1 MGLTSR
7 WPAEGPVDWRG
18 TYRSGLS
25 TVNAALPQTRAG
37 PYSLGVPRA
46 VATTL
51 LVLVAAAAPFAARAA
66 CNDGAAPGVDWRR
79 CVQHGAELRKENLA
93 GANLR
98 DAAFDRADLAG
109 ADLSK
114 AEAYRAKFVGAK
126 LPGARLDGAV
136 LGEADFTGADLSGA
150 SLIGADLR
158 RARFFR
164 ATLKGADL
172 SKARLAGADLLGADL
187 SGALWT
193 DGKRRCGENSIG
205 QCN

>member
-1 MGLTSR
+1 VDLTSR
-7 WPAEGPVDWRG
+7 LPAEGPAISAERIVPVFR
-18 TYRSGLS
+18 LS
-25 TVNAALPQTRAG
+25 TRPLPQTPAG
-37 PYSLGVPRA
+37 PYSLGVLRA
-46 VATTL
+46 VASTL
-51 LVLVAAAAPFAARAA
+51 IVWVAAAAPFAAHAA
-66 CNDGAAPGVDWRR
+66 CTDGAAPAVDWRR
-79 CVQHGAELRKENLA
+79 CAFYGAELRKENLS

-98 DAAFDRADLAG
+98 DAAFDLARLEG

-126 LPGARLDGAV
+126 LAGAQLDGAV
-136 LGEADFTGADLSGA
+136 LGEADFTRADLTDA
-150 SLIGADLR
+150 SLVGADLR

-172 SKARLAGADLLGADL
+172 SRARLAGADLLGADL

-193 DGKRRCGENSIG
+193 DGKRRCGDNSIG